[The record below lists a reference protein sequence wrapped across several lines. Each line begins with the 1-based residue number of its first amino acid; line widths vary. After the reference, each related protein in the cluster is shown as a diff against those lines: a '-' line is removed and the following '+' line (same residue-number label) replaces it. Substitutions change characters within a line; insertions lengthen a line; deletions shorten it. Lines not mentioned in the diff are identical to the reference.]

1 MRAGIIRR
9 VKSRFA
15 FSGAGLAG
23 ISVILIALAAP
34 YRPQLTRLPADWQAA
49 PGITVSVYPS
59 GTVYAGDRVSV
70 TASID
75 ADPGGRKLR
84 VGLDRSDGEPIGE
97 SPFYQNNNSTN
108 WDARLDWVWNSSG
121 GDGWHTLFITVS
133 GDEDAASEPI
143 RYPVRVLPAEKRP
156 VERRD
161 AAWRQAEG
169 TCCDAFYLS
178 GTEAQRD
185 LPELQARTE
194 EIFNAIE
201 AKIAGAPAK
210 GARTKP
216 ALVFLPRVYGQG
228 GLAIQEGYISYAD
241 RNYTGTDFPVVLEH
255 EMVHLLTIARYGSG
269 PRAPL
274 FLQEGWAVYL
284 TGGHYRIGE
293 PLQDR
298 AAALMTL
305 GKYTPLADLADS
317 FNEAQQEA
325 AYIEAGA
332 FVEYLAGRFGRGRL
346 TEMMFH
352 PAGGKSGAG
361 VLDAMLR
368 TGFGRTLA
376 ECEAD
381 WLDGLR
387 AAAPETVRDVEFTMD
402 MFDLIRKYQQA
413 YAAGASIS
421 DLFLP
426 DPARAR
432 AEQIT
437 ADYLPSPETADAAAL
452 ELMFLAAHDAAERG
466 EWVPASGLLAAI
478 GQVLEAKARRAP
490 DSAAGNSIAEQYRD
504 LAAAVRNE
512 GGEPLRAGITGD
524 EAAVLSRNPATLEK
538 ETQHWIFVHGSWER
552 GGLTR

>member
-1 MRAGIIRR
+1 

-15 FSGAGLAG
+15 LSGAGLAG

-49 PGITVSVYPS
+49 PGITISVYPA
-59 GTVYAGDRVSV
+59 GTAYAGDRISVS
-70 TASID
+70 ASLD

-84 VGLDRSDGEPIGE
+84 VRLDRSDGEPIGE
-97 SPFYQNNNSTN
+97 STFYHNSNSTN
-108 WDARLDWVWNSSG
+108 WDAQLAWVWNSSG
-121 GDGWHTLFITVS
+121 GDGWHTLYITVS
-133 GDEDAASEPI
+133 ADAGAAPDPI

-156 VERRD
+156 AERLD

-169 TCCDAFYLS
+169 TCCNMFYLS

-185 LPELQARTE
+185 LPELQAQTE
-194 EIFNAIE
+194 EIFDAVE
-201 AKIAGAPAK
+201 VKMAGAPAK
-210 GARTKP
+210 GAQTKLG
-216 ALVFLPRVYGQG
+216 LVFLPRVYGQG
-228 GLAIQEGYISYAD
+228 GLAIQEGYISYSD

-255 EMVHLLTIARYGSG
+255 EMVHLLTVARYGSG

-284 TGGHYRIGE
+284 TGGHYRSPE

-298 AAALMTL
+298 AAALMAL

-317 FNEAQQEA
+317 FNEVQHEA

-346 TEMMFH
+346 TEMLFH

-381 WLDGLR
+381 WLGRLR
-387 AAAPETVRDVEFTMD
+387 AATPDLETVRDVEFTMD
-402 MFDLIRKYQQA
+402 MFDLIRGYQQA
-413 YAAGASIS
+413 YAAGASIY

-437 ADYLPSPETADAAAL
+437 ADYLPPPETADAAAL
-452 ELMFLAAHDAAERG
+452 ELMFLAARDAAERG
-466 EWVPASGLLAAI
+466 EWAPARGLLAEI
-478 GQVLEAKARRAP
+478 GQVLEAKARHAP
-490 DSAAGNSIAEQYRD
+490 DPAAGNSLAERYRD

-512 GGEPLRAGITGD
+512 GGEPLRADITGD

-552 GGLTR
+552 SGLTR